1 MAISSLLSSQKI
13 PYLWLTM
20 SLKYL
25 HKLSLL
31 SPKCAPLAALFVAV
45 FGFAL
50 SLAVSASASPEGP
63 KNVIVMINDGAG
75 WGTWD
80 ATAYWQYGSREALP
94 YADFLHYGM
103 TTYPLNT
110 SRVPTRDP
118 ASLVGYDPDQAWDT
132 TPIDNEVLPFVG
144 YRYLATNPT
153 DSAAAGTAL
162 SSGVKTYWTA
172 VNTDNYG
179 QPLVFSALVA
189 KRTGRAA
196 GVVTSVPF
204 PHATPAAFAAQS
216 LSRSNYRQIAH
227 QMLTEGHLDVIM
239 GTAGARG
246 YDINGQPYKP
256 MTTHEWAAVRKESLH
271 YVVEDADWELLEAGN
286 YLAQGETHPWQLIR
300 DKSAFDALAEGS
312 LAPVGPLIGVPN
324 VATTLQFSRNAA
336 VVGEDSSNPSGVA
349 YIESVPTLATMT
361 TGALKHLARRSDVGF
376 FLMIEGGATDWAAHT
391 SAQPA
396 PEYGRLI
403 EETLDFNNAIQAV
416 IDWVEANSSWD
427 ETLLIIT
434 TDHGNGAPFGPD
446 AQTVPFQPVTNNGK
460 GVMPGISFRKTGH
473 HTNALVPLWIKG
485 AGSEQFARRVRGVDP
500 GYAKHVRWN
509 DGSYVD
515 NTDVAKVTMAVME
528 GREVEPFAE

>member
-1 MAISSLLSSQKI
+1 MSPKYPHKFSLFS
-13 PYLWLTM
+13 T
-20 SLKYL
+20 
-25 HKLSLL
+25 
-31 SPKCAPLAALFVAV
+31 KCAPLAVLFVAV

-50 SLAVSASASPEGP
+50 SMAIPVSASPKGP

-94 YADFLHYGM
+94 YAGFLHYGM

-118 ASLVGYDPDQAWDT
+118 ASLVGYDPVKAWDT
-132 TPIDNEVLPFVG
+132 TPIDNEILPFAG

-153 DSAAAGTAL
+153 DSAASGTAL

-172 VNTDNYG
+172 VNHDNNG
-179 QPLVFSALVA
+179 QPLEFSALVA
-189 KRTGRAA
+189 KRTGRAT
-196 GVVTSVPF
+196 GVVTTVPF

-216 LSRSNYRQIAH
+216 SSRSNYTQIAH

-246 YDINGQPYKP
+246 YDNNGQPYKP
-256 MTTHEWAAVRKESLH
+256 MTTHGWAAVRKEALH

-286 YLAQGETHPWQLIR
+286 YLAQGADRPWQLIR
-300 DKSAFDALAEGS
+300 TKSEFEALANGS
-312 LAPVGPLIGVPN
+312 LVPDGPLVGVPQ
-324 VATTLQFSRNAA
+324 VATATQYGRQAA
-336 VVGEDSSNPSGVA
+336 VVGEDASNPSGVA
-349 YIESVPTLATMT
+349 YIPTVPTLATMT

-376 FLMIEGGATDWAAHT
+376 FVMIEGGATDWAAHT
-391 SAQPA
+391 SAQPV

-403 EETLDFNNAIQAV
+403 EETLDFNDAVSAV
-416 IDWVEANSSWD
+416 IDWVEANSSWE

-460 GVMPGISFRKTGH
+460 GVMPGFTFRKTGH

-485 AGSEQFARRVRGVDP
+485 AGSDQFARRVRGVDS
-500 GYAKHVRWN
+500 GYAKYVRWN

-515 NTDVAKVTMAVME
+515 STDVAKVAKAVME

>member
-1 MAISSLLSSQKI
+1 MTPKYPYPHKFSLLPFS
-13 PYLWLTM
+13 Y
-20 SLKYL
+20 
-25 HKLSLL
+25 
-31 SPKCAPLAALFVAV
+31 ARLAAFLVA
-45 FGFAL
+45 
-50 SLAVSASASPEGP
+50 AVSLFLSALPSFAASTKGA

-75 WGTWD
+75 PGTWD

-118 ASLVGYDPDQAWDT
+118 ASLVGYDPEKAWDT
-132 TPIDNEVLPFVG
+132 TPIDDEVLPFAA
-144 YRYLATNPT
+144 YRYLAANPT

-172 VNTDNYG
+172 VNTDNFG

-204 PHATPAAFAAQS
+204 PHATPAAFAAQNP
-216 LSRSNYRQIAH
+216 SRSNYTQIAH
-227 QMLTEGHLDVIM
+227 QMLSEGHLDVIM

-256 MTTHEWAAVRKESLH
+256 MTTHGWAAVRKESLH

-286 YLAQGETHPWQLIR
+286 YLAQGETAPWQLIR
-300 DKSAFDALAEGS
+300 DKSAFEALADGS

-324 VATTLQFSRNAA
+324 VATTLQYGRQAA
-336 VVGEDSSNPSGVA
+336 VVGEDPSNPSGVA
-349 YIESVPTLATMT
+349 YIEGVPTLATMT
-361 TGALKHLARRSDVGF
+361 TGALNHLARRSDAGF

-391 SAQPA
+391 SAQPS

-403 EETLDFNNAIQAV
+403 EETLDFNNAVQAV
-416 IDWVEANSSWD
+416 IDWVEANSSWED
-427 ETLLIIT
+427 TLLIIT
-434 TDHGNGAPFGPD
+434 TDHGNGAPLGPD

-473 HTNALVPLWIKG
+473 HTNALVPLWAKG

-515 NTDVAKVTMAVME
+515 NTDVAKVAMAVME
-528 GREVEPFAE
+528 GREVEPLAE

>member
-1 MAISSLLSSQKI
+1 MSSYFSQK
-13 PYLWLTM
+13 LR
-20 SLKYL
+20 
-25 HKLSLL
+25 LSV
-31 SPKCAPLAALFVAV
+31 STAVRVACATLFTV
-45 FGFAL
+45 AL
-50 SLAVSASASPEGP
+50 SVGMFTPLASASEAKSV

-118 ASLVGYDPDQAWDT
+118 ASLVGYDPQKAWDT
-132 TPIDNEVLPFVG
+132 TPIDNEILPFAG
-144 YRYLATNPT
+144 YLYLATAPT
-153 DSAAAGTAL
+153 DSAASGTAL

-172 VNTDNYG
+172 VNYDNNG
-179 QPLVFSALVA
+179 QPLEFSALVA
-189 KRTGRAA
+189 KRTGRAT
-196 GVVTSVPF
+196 GVVTTVPF
-204 PHATPAAFAAQS
+204 PHATPATFAAQS
-216 LSRSNYRQIAH
+216 PSRSNYTQIAH

-246 YDINGQPYKP
+246 YDNNGQPYKP
-256 MTTHEWAAVRKESLH
+256 MTTHEWAAIRKEALYH
-271 YVVEDADWELLEAGN
+271 VVADADWELLEAGN
-286 YLAQGETHPWQLIR
+286 YLAQGETHPWHLIR
-300 DKSAFDALAEGS
+300 TKSEFEALAEGR
-312 LAPVGPLIGVPN
+312 LVPAGPLVGVPQ
-324 VATTLQFSRNAA
+324 VATVTQYGRQVA
-336 VVGEDSSNPSGVA
+336 VVGTDAANPSGVA
-349 YIESVPTLATMT
+349 YIKTVPTLATMT

-391 SAQPA
+391 SAHPV

-403 EETLDFNNAIQAV
+403 EETLDFNDAVSAV

-460 GVMPGISFRKTGH
+460 GVMPGFTFRKTGG
-473 HTNALVPLWIKG
+473 HTNALVPLWVKG
-485 AGSEQFARRVRGVDP
+485 AGSEQFARRVRGVDQ
-500 GYAKHVRWN
+500 GYAKYVRWN
-509 DGSYVD
+509 DGCYVD
-515 NTDVAKVTMAVME
+515 STDVAKVAMAVME

>member
-1 MAISSLLSSQKI
+1 MLQKYSCRSSLLISKR
-13 PYLWLTM
+13 T
-20 SLKYL
+20 
-25 HKLSLL
+25 
-31 SPKCAPLAALFVAV
+31 PLAV
-45 FGFAL
+45 L
-50 SLAVSASASPEGP
+50 SLAVLAFALSIAGASAASTKAP

-80 ATAYWQYGSREALP
+80 ATAFWQYGSREALP

-110 SRVPTRDP
+110 SRVPTRNPD
-118 ASLVGYDPDQAWDT
+118 SLVGYDPAKAWDT
-132 TPIDNEVLPFVG
+132 TPIDNEVLPFAG
-144 YRYLATNPT
+144 YRYLATDPT
-153 DSAAAGTAL
+153 DSAASGTAL

-172 VNTDNYG
+172 VNTDNFG

-196 GVVTSVPF
+196 GVVTTVPF
-204 PHATPAAFAAQS
+204 PHATPAAFSAQS
-216 LSRSNYRQIAH
+216 PSRTNYTQIAH

-246 YDINGQPYKP
+246 YDVNGQPYKP

-271 YVVEDADWELLEAGN
+271 YVVEDADWELLAAGN
-286 YLAQGETHPWQLIR
+286 YLAQGESKPWQLIR
-300 DKSAFDALAEGS
+300 EKSAFEALADGS
-312 LAPVGPLIGVPN
+312 LVPAGPLVGVPN
-324 VATTLQFSRNAA
+324 VATTLQFGRQAE
-336 VVGEDSSNPSGVA
+336 VVGEDSGNPSGVA
-349 YIESVPTLATMT
+349 YIETVPTLATMT
-361 TGALKHLARRSDVGF
+361 TGALKHLARRSDIGF
-376 FLMIEGGATDWAAHT
+376 FVMIEGGATDWAAHT

-403 EETLDFNNAIQAV
+403 EETLDFNNAVQAV

-427 ETLLIIT
+427 DTLLIIT

-460 GVMPGISFRKTGH
+460 GVMPGITFRKTGN
-473 HTNALVPLWIKG
+473 HTNALVPLWVKG

-515 NTDVAKVTMAVME
+515 STDVAKVAMAVME
-528 GREVEPFAE
+528 GRELEPFAE